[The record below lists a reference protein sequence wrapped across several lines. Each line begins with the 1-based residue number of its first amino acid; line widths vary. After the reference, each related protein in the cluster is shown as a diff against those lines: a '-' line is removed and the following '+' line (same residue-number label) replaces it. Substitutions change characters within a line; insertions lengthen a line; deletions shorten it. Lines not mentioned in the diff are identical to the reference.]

1 MAPLC
6 MGCSDNQ
13 FSKSVLLYIDCSE
26 YPNIILHSLIMSCWQ
41 KIVNSKAFGACH
53 FSDSFHVY
61 TNSLMQVYYVDYG
74 NIDWVPKTEL
84 RLMKPEFMNLPF
96 QAVEC
101 YLAGVQM
108 SRESITDMSKEEE
121 AR

>member
-1 MAPLC
+1 M
-6 MGCSDNQ
+6 
-13 FSKSVLLYIDCSE
+13 
-26 YPNIILHSLIMSCWQ
+26 
-41 KIVNSKAFGACH
+41 
-53 FSDSFHVY
+53 
-61 TNSLMQVYYVDYG
+61 DYG

-108 SRESITDMSKEEE
+108 SRESITDMSKEKE